1 MQTQLASQ
9 YRERSDVLAAEEVL
23 RKCVH
28 CGFCTATCP
37 TYQLLGDELDGP
49 RGRIYQVKQ
58 IMEGVSATKT
68 SRTHLD
74 RCLTCLA
81 CETTCPSGVEYN
93 LLLETGRALHA
104 EQLSRPV
111 METAYRFLL
120 RKIVTRPGR
129 FRVLLSVANAM
140 RSLLPAPLRTKVP
153 PLADSPS
160 ITQTEKHDRTVILLR
175 GCAQSVSA
183 PQINAT
189 AQRVFDRL
197 GLNAVSVNDG
207 CCGAMSHHLDATDEA
222 LSMAR
227 RNIDTWWPLIES
239 GAEAIVITASGCA
252 TMVRE
257 YGRLLKYDHEY
268 ADKAKRVSE
277 LARDPVEIIEQSPG
291 ILKRIPSQPQRI
303 AYHAPCSQQHGLKIR
318 ERVEKQLA
326 MAGYE
331 LVPHRDGHLCC
342 GSAGAYSLLQAEI
355 ANQLRKNKLERLQE
369 KAPDL
374 IATANIGCLL
384 HLQSGTDTPV
394 RHWLEL
400 LE

>member
-1 MQTQLASQ
+1 MQTLLAQ
-9 YRERSDVLAAEEVL
+9 QHKKRRDVIAAEEVL

-37 TYQLLGDELDGP
+37 TYQLFGDELDGP
-49 RGRIYQVKQ
+49 RGRIYQIKQ
-58 IMEGVSATKT
+58 IMQGESPTEI
-68 SRTHLD
+68 SRLHLD

-81 CETTCPSGVEYN
+81 CETTCPSGVEYS
-93 LLLETGRALHA
+93 LLLETGRALHN

-111 METAYRFLL
+111 IDRTYRLLL

-129 FRVLLSVANAM
+129 FKALLTAAHAV
-140 RSLLPAPLRTKVP
+140 RSLLPAKLRMKVP
-153 PLADSPS
+153 PLAKAHPVKHSG
-160 ITQTEKHDRTVILLR
+160 KHDRTVILLR

-183 PQINAT
+183 PQINAE
-189 AQRVFDRL
+189 AQRVFERL
-197 GLNAVSVNDG
+197 GLDTVTVNDG
-207 CCGAMSHHLDATDEA
+207 CCGAMSHHLDATEEA

-227 RNIDTWWPLIES
+227 RNIDAWWPLIET

-252 TMVRE
+252 TMVND
-257 YGRLLKYDHEY
+257 YGRLLKHDSDY
-268 ADKAKRVSE
+268 AEKAARISALV
-277 LARDPVEIIEQSPG
+277 RDPVEVIEQTPG
-291 ILKRIPSQPQRI
+291 VLKRIASQPQCI

-318 ERVEKQLA
+318 ERVERQLSI
-326 MAGYE
+326 AGYE

-342 GSAGAYSLLQAEI
+342 GSAGAYSLLQADI
-355 ANQLRKNKLERLQE
+355 ANQLRLNKLERLTE
-369 KAPDL
+369 KGPDL